1 MRTNAAPLKTSCAAP
16 ASSASEMQPLLAEQT
31 SRPDAAMAGVIAPQ
45 IVDYQ
50 TLLDALRSRAIQQ
63 QVALSAPENAALAGV
78 PDQYLGKV
86 LGTRPVRRLGPSS
99 LGAVLG
105 LLGCRLVLVVD
116 KEAMRKYGSRVK
128 RHNPNLVRSATEPQL
143 AERHAQRM
151 GRKGARS
158 RWSKTTPEERSEVAR
173 NLNRLRWSK
182 PKIVE
187 MKRAAS

>member
-1 MRTNAAPLKTSCAAP
+1 MR
-16 ASSASEMQPLLAEQT
+16 EMQPPLAEQT

-50 TLLDALRSRAIQQ
+50 TLLDALRSRAIEQ
-63 QVALSAPENAALAGV
+63 QVALSAPENSALAGV

-86 LGTRPVRRLGPSS
+86 LGTRPIRRLGPTS

-128 RHNPNLVRSATEPQL
+128 RHNPALVRASSEAQL
-143 AERHAQRM
+143 AERHARRM
-151 GRKGARS
+151 ARKGGRAR
-158 RWSKTTPEERSEVAR
+158 WAGTTAEERSEAAR
-173 NLNRLRWSK
+173 QLNKLRWGK

-187 MKRAAS
+187 VKRAAT